1 MSGLA
6 HSTIQNRFSRYRRFF
21 RDLFETWQLG
31 HAKGVQTPVHPIL
44 TECDPLPSSRRVVV
58 ILPDT
63 NIDVVA
69 LPKRIWELAAPDR
82 RQVLLMIKPCREEN
96 EFYARMNLV
105 TLSALIRDDHV
116 HVEMQLVLGAPIDQ
130 AARQYAQPEDIFV
143 CFEEHQV
150 SKCLKKKRLADLLA
164 QKTGLP
170 VYTLKGS
177 ALEMTDPISDLLKDT
192 LLLMF
197 CMALLVV
204 FFVFQVWIDKNTSG
218 VWRGSLQLITV
229 FIVAGF
235 TVAIAAK
242 TFRM

>member
-6 HSTIQNRFSRYRRFF
+6 HSTIQKLFSRYRRLFQ
-21 RDLFETWQLG
+21 DLSETWPLS
-31 HAKGVQTPVHPIL
+31 HAKGVLTPVHPIIL
-44 TECDPLPSSRRVVV
+44 SEYDPLPSSRRVVV
-58 ILPDT
+58 ILPDV
-63 NIDVVA
+63 NIDVVS
-69 LPKRIWELAAPDR
+69 LPKQIWELAAPD

-96 EFYARMNLV
+96 EFHARMNLV

-177 ALEMTDPISDLLKDT
+177 ALEMTDPISDVLKDT

-218 VWRGSLQLITV
+218 VLRGSLQLITV
-229 FIVAGF
+229 VIVAGF